1 MASKGDTSTKDRK
14 GVFSRIHDR
23 LFEYSYTTRVTVTF
37 ALVAMM
43 TVIVAMGVLSYVW
56 EQHFQA
62 YTRENVQELADATAE
77 SVAARYEANH
87 SVALETIASSPDMGY
102 PSIGMDDVQPAQ
114 SAHMLQPGMG
124 IQVTSAKDGQ
134 VIYDSSLPEEGGVPA
149 GDSRNITAEASFAPG
164 GNDKVATSSIV
175 LSNGKAV
182 GSVHMWVYGS
192 EVLLSKA
199 DQTFRNQSY
208 QAMAFAAV
216 LSVVLASCIGFLFA
230 RGLVDPI
237 NRMTRTAAAIKEGD
251 LSARTNLEG
260 NDEIAELGKTF
271 DAMAESVEKNQ
282 QLERRLTM
290 DVAHELRTPLMAIQS
305 TVEAIVDGVFEPD
318 EERLGTVNAEVQRL
332 GRLVDAL
339 LRLSRLE
346 NRSTPMNE
354 EVINVG
360 ELIRPLVMSH
370 EAFVRDAGLSLEFD
384 AEDEVMVYGDRDM
397 IRQATANLISNAVR
411 YTPSPGKVSVVVRK
425 GDIMASIAVRDT
437 GIGLSPE
444 ECKMVFN
451 RFWRAEESRERQ
463 SGGLGVGLAVVK
475 EIVDRHGGWVQVEG
489 KKGEGACFTIHIP
502 LYDYDRIKAMKEKK
516 ESKDRASGK
525 TGGMRKLKGKK

>member
-1 MASKGDTSTKDRK
+1 M
-14 GVFSRIHDR
+14 
-23 LFEYSYTTRVTVTF
+23 
-37 ALVAMM
+37 
-43 TVIVAMGVLSYVW
+43 
-56 EQHFQA
+56 
-62 YTRENVQELADATAE
+62 
-77 SVAARYEANH
+77 
-87 SVALETIASSPDMGY
+87 
-102 PSIGMDDVQPAQ
+102 
-114 SAHMLQPGMG
+114 
-124 IQVTSAKDGQ
+124 
-134 VIYDSSLPEEGGVPA
+134 
-149 GDSRNITAEASFAPG
+149 
-164 GNDKVATSSIV
+164 
-175 LSNGKAV
+175 
-182 GSVHMWVYGS
+182 
-192 EVLLSKA
+192 
-199 DQTFRNQSY
+199 
-208 QAMAFAAV
+208 
-216 LSVVLASCIGFLFA
+216 
-230 RGLVDPI
+230 
-237 NRMTRTAAAIKEGD
+237 
-251 LSARTNLEG
+251 
-260 NDEIAELGKTF
+260 
-271 DAMAESVEKNQ
+271 
-282 QLERRLTM
+282 
-290 DVAHELRTPLMAIQS
+290 
-305 TVEAIVDGVFEPD
+305 EAIVDGVFEPD

-370 EAFVRDAGLSLEFD
+370 EAFVRDAGLTLEFD

-502 LYDYDRIKAMKEKK
+502 LYDYDRIKAMKEKNDP
-516 ESKDRASGK
+516 KDRASGK